1 PYQYVAIRYDITERK
16 RAEER
21 IREQAALLDKARDAI
36 VVRGLDEKILYWNE
50 GAERIYGWTAE
61 EATGRTARELRLLSE
76 LNEAQFE
83 KGKRAVSEK
92 GEWSG
97 EMRQWTKSGAEITV
111 ESRWTLVRDDREEP
125 QSILVINTDVTE
137 RKKMEA
143 QFLRAQRMESIG
155 TSVQRLSTVISAPDF
170 VHWR

>member
-1 PYQYVAIRYDITERK
+1 MSEGVLNINAGQTVGDYSAEEALRRSLKELADLKFALDESAIDDITERK

-61 EATGRTARELRLLSE
+61 ETVGRTARELRLLSE

-83 KGKRAVSEK
+83 KGQRAV
-92 GEWSG
+92 
-97 EMRQWTKSGAEITV
+97 
-111 ESRWTLVRDDREEP
+111 RE
-125 QSILVINTDVTE
+125 
-137 RKKMEA
+137 R
-143 QFLRAQRMESIG
+143 
-155 TSVQRLSTVISAPDF
+155 
-170 VHWR
+170 